1 MKQVYITGSSLICAL
16 GNDKFQSIQTAKKI
30 DTTNYKDFFQDN
42 HDGFN
47 FFKINQTFK
56 NEKEKFYTLLEDA
69 VSQAIEDANLSQE
82 EQKELHIFI
91 GSTSMSIS
99 INEEQSQL
107 YYNNQST
114 KMLEEVGYGNIGTF
128 VEKLV
133 DSKYKATILQT
144 ACTSTA
150 NSIAYATEFIQANKI
165 KRALVIG
172 LELFNKSTYKGFESL
187 MLLSKNGIYKPF
199 DKESD
204 GLILGETCSVVIVDS
219 VQKDNS
225 CFKIIAT
232 NTSFDNY
239 SITGSNPS
247 GETTCNSMQ
256 KALKKAN
263 LTPKDLTCIKA
274 HATGSENSN
283 LSEAKALDTLF
294 KAYNETADIVILKP
308 FLGHT
313 LGACGTSEIVLLC
326 EFIKEG
332 FIPKTL
338 NYQNGYDDIS
348 FEPLL
353 ENKSVSNTTILFQ
366 FIGFGGS
373 NTTLIL
379 SNKG

>member
-1 MKQVYITGSSLICAL
+1 MKQVYITGSSLICTL
-16 GNDKFQSIQTAKKI
+16 GNDKFQSIKNAQKI
-30 DTTNYKDFFQDN
+30 NNSNYKDFCQDN
-42 HDGFN
+42 HDGYT
-47 FFKINQTFK
+47 FFKINQTFQ
-56 NEKEKFYTLLEDA
+56 NEKEKFYTLLNNSI
-69 VSQAIEDANLSQE
+69 SQAIEDSKLSKE

-91 GSTSMSIS
+91 GSTCMSIS

-114 KMLEEVGYGNIGTF
+114 KMLEEIGYGNIGTF
-128 VEKLV
+128 AENIVN
-133 DSKYKATILQT
+133 SKHKATLLQT

-150 NSIAYATEFIQANKI
+150 NSLAYASELIQENKI
-165 KRALVIG
+165 KRALIIG
-172 LELFNKSTYKGFESL
+172 IELFNKSTYKGFESL
-187 MLLSKNGIYKPF
+187 MLLSKTGIYKPF

-204 GLILGETCSVVIVDS
+204 GLILGESCSAIVLDS
-219 VQKDNS
+219 RKNGNS
-225 CFKIIAT
+225 CFEVISS

-247 GETTCNSMQ
+247 GETTSNSMQ

-263 LTPKDLTCIKA
+263 LTPKELTCIKA

-283 LSEAKALDTLF
+283 LSEAKAIDNLF
-294 KAYNETADIVILKP
+294 KFYNETTNVVILKP

-332 FIPKTL
+332 ILPKTL
-338 NYQNGYDDIS
+338 NYKHGYDDIS

-353 ENKSVSNTTILFQ
+353 NNTEVSDTTVLYQ

-373 NTTLIL
+373 NSTIIL